1 MRIRFL
7 LTLVG
12 LAISFAWPALAQEKA
27 ATPAVPNPF
36 QPIPAGPSLVQ
47 QVEAINEKFDEAF
60 NKHDATAVAAFYTEN
75 AILSSPLGN
84 ASGLPEIEKHFT
96 NLFERYSPTDRSTKM
111 NYVFAF
117 GGDICA
123 MGGWTVTINGH
134 QQAGGYLIN
143 VYTPMH
149 KTWKIRA
156 VVFKYATGP

>member
-1 MRIRFL
+1 MRTRL
-7 LTLVG
+7 LLALVG
-12 LAISFAWPALAQEKA
+12 LALCIGLRAFAQEKA
-27 ATPAVPNPF
+27 GTPAVPNPF
-36 QPIPAGPSLVQ
+36 QPIPAGPALVQ
-47 QVEAINEKFDEAF
+47 QIEAINEKFDEAF

-117 GGDICA
+117 GGDLCA
-123 MGGWTVTINGH
+123 VGGWTVTVNGNV
-134 QQAGGYLIN
+134 QAGGYLIN
-143 VYTPMH
+143 VYTPVH